1 MRPLLA
7 ARLSRALV
15 ACYPPRWKQRYR
27 EEVLDVLDQHQ
38 ASSRTVLSLAGGA
51 LTAHLDPGYRM
62 GRPVIKNK
70 AVRALLIAAAGCM
83 AVIALVYG
91 VFTYT
96 DVNQLIGDL
105 VWHPGHAEGDTVL
118 VLTPDQRLLAT
129 LEGGEPDTAVVTLM
143 SVGPAGLRQLS
154 SFEGGITVAIAPD
167 VATRWPRPG
176 TAGKPRCGMWPGPA
190 IRPCWRY

>member
-1 MRPLLA
+1 MRPPLA
-7 ARLSRALV
+7 ARLSGALV

-27 EEVLDVLDQHQ
+27 EEMLEVLDQHR

-70 AVRALLIAAAGCM
+70 AVRALLIAAASCM
-83 AVIALVYG
+83 AAIALVYG

-105 VWHPGHAEGDTVL
+105 VLASRPRRRRHRPGAHPGSA
-118 VLTPDQRLLAT
+118 
-129 LEGGEPDTAVVTLM
+129 
-143 SVGPAGLRQLS
+143 PAGHL
-154 SFEGGITVAIAPD
+154 GG
-167 VATRWPRPG
+167 R
-176 TAGKPRCGMWPGPA
+176 
-190 IRPCWRY
+190 